1 MGHDLS
7 QLERHL
13 ENLQQR
19 VAELHNLNLSREMLP
34 IIRKPGWTTPAEY
47 VLVLSTVEA
56 LTHNLENQ
64 IRQSRQL
71 LEAAGQIETE
81 TKNPRAVAA

>member
-1 MGHDLS
+1 
-7 QLERHL
+7 
-13 ENLQQR
+13 
-19 VAELHNLNLSREMLP
+19 MLP

-71 LEAAGQIETE
+71 LEAASQIHSKGTG
-81 TKNPRAVAA
+81 VAAA

>member
-19 VAELHNLNLSREMLP
+19 VAELHNLDLSKEMLP

-71 LEAAGQIETE
+71 LEAASQIHSKGTG
-81 TKNPRAVAA
+81 VAAA